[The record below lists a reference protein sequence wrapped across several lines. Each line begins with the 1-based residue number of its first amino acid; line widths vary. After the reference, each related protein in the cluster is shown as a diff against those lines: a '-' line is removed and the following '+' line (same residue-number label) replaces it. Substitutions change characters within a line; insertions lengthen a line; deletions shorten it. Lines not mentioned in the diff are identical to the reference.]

1 MNQDQETPDEIV
13 LDDEDIKTLAE
24 FYTVLIEIEQDL
36 KRRGIAIDDAGQPSM
51 V

>member
-1 MNQDQETPDEIV
+1 MNQDQEKLDEIV

-24 FYTVLIEIEQDL
+24 FFTLLIEIEQDL
-36 KRRGIAIDDAGQPSM
+36 SRRGISLED